1 MKSLRILVGL
11 LLVFAPQSSEAVTS
25 KTVAF
30 TAEVWADNWFAL
42 YINGKK
48 IGEDSIPITT
58 QKSFNSETIKFVAAY
73 PLTIGFIAKDYVQ
86 SKSGLEYLGT
96 PNQQIG
102 DGGIKFQIRETASN
116 KLVAVSDST
125 WKAKVANTA
134 PLNPECEK
142 STQPDI
148 DCKFLNTAI
157 PSTWYSSSFI
167 DKSWNS
173 AKVFTSDEV
182 GPKDGYFSINWES
195 SAQFIWG
202 NDLKLDN
209 IVYLRK
215 KVSVASSAVI
225 VNNFDF
231 KVTSSTNNL
240 LSKDVTCDGLSKS
253 PGLAW
258 TSLPSTAKSLILIMD
273 TIPGPARPGE
283 TQTGNHYYISKFNI
297 SPSLNGFKEGAITPY
312 SPPCSQGP
320 GVKEYRFFLFALDK
334 VLPADQKSDGAILM
348 EIGESQAIA
357 KATHIYAYSR
367 SAK

>member
-1 MKSLRILVGL
+1 MKLLRIFLTAFL
-11 LLVFAPQSSEAVTS
+11 IFNLPPASAANLKSIS
-25 KTVAF
+25 F
-30 TAEVWADNWFAL
+30 TAEIWADNWFSL

-48 IGEDSIPITT
+48 VGEDRVPITT
-58 QKSFNSETIKFVAAY
+58 QKSFNSETIKFVATY
-73 PLTIGFIAKDYVQ
+73 PLTIGFVAKDYVQ

-102 DGGIKFQIRETASN
+102 DGGIKFQLRETVSS

-134 PLNPECEK
+134 PLNPECDK

-148 DCKFLNTAI
+148 DCKFLNTPI
-157 PSTWYSSSFI
+157 PSNWYSSSFV
-167 DKSWNS
+167 DKSWSS

-182 GPKDGYFSINWES
+182 GPKDGYFSINWQS
-195 SAQFIWG
+195 AAQFIWG

-209 IVYLRK
+209 IVYFRK
-215 KVSVASSAVI
+215 KVLTASSAVI
-225 VNNFDF
+225 ASNFDF
-231 KVTSSTNNL
+231 KVTSATNNL
-240 LSKDVTCDGLSKS
+240 LNTDVTCDGLSKS
-253 PGLAW
+253 P
-258 TSLPSTAKSLILIMD
+258 SLTWSSVPSTAKSLILIMD

-283 TQTGNHYYISKFNI
+283 AQTGNHYYISKFNI
-297 SPSLNGFKEGAITPY
+297 SPSLNGFIEGAITPY

-334 VLPADQKSDGAILM
+334 VLPTDQKSDGAMLM
-348 EIGESQAIA
+348 EIGETQAIA

-367 SAK
+367 SVK